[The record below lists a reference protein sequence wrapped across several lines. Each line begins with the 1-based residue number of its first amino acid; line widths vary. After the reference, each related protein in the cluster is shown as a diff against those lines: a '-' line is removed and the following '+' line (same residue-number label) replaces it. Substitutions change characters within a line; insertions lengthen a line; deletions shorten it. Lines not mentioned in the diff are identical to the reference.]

1 MTSDEII
8 MGENGAALVVSFGVG
23 AAITMPSPSTTPPL
37 KDMDANNVIAF
48 WGDENNFP
56 QKVIT
61 DIKKDTE
68 LGPLLEKKALLV
80 YAGGLKWGVP
90 TMVNGKEVMQPLPVK
105 ENKIIRDFM
114 RKSNINRYLLE
125 GATDLINFYNGFV
138 EIILSRDKSQIVQIC
153 IQEAANCRWEKMKSG
168 KVNYCYVSA
177 NWPDEKP
184 ETAKKLPVIDPYY
197 DAAEF
202 LREKIKTGKSFNWIY
217 PISIPTPGTTY
228 YQLARWNGIRESGWL
243 DVSQLVPKSKK
254 YLLEGQLNIKYHIE
268 IHEMFWPTK
277 YKDWDALSPE
287 ERQKTVKGELD
298 GIRKMLS
305 GAEKTGNSLITA
317 MKSDPNY
324 QNTISMWK
332 INVIDDKI
340 KQGQFLEEGKDSSR
354 HKMSAVGLHPA
365 LVGTFDNNGMG
376 GAGSNIREAYNLNN
390 FLNRP
395 FQDVLLEPLYL
406 IKEYNGWPAELEFYI
421 ENPYMTT
428 LDKGTEVKTSK

>member
-1 MTSDEII
+1 MIGVEYNEQT
-8 MGENGAALVVSFGVG
+8 GTALVATMDVG
-23 AAITMPSPSTTPPL
+23 AIVTMPVPSTSPSI
-37 KDMDANNVIAF
+37 KDDDTSTSIAY
-48 WGDENNFP
+48 WGVQNDFP
-56 QKVIT
+56 QKVIE

-80 YAGGLKWGVP
+80 YAGGLKWGIP
-90 TMVNGKEVMQPLPVK
+90 TTVNGKTTLEPLTKEENKPVK
-105 ENKIIRDFM
+105 EFM
-114 RKSNINRYLLE
+114 RKSNISRYLLE
-125 GATDLINFYNGFV
+125 GSTDLVNFYNAFP
-138 EIILSRDKSQIVQIC
+138 EIVLSRDKSKIVQLC
-153 IQEAANCRWEKMKSG
+153 IQEAANCRWEKQKKG
-168 KVNYCYVSA
+168 VVKNCYISA

-184 ETAKKLPVIDPYY
+184 ENAKKLPVIDPYF

-202 LREKIKTGKSFNWIY
+202 LRESSKDGKAYNWIY
-217 PISIPTPGTTY
+217 PLSIPTPGTTY

-268 IHEMFWPTK
+268 IHENYWPTK
-277 YKDWDALSPE
+277 YKDWESLNNE
-287 ERQKTVKGELD
+287 ERQKLVKVELQ
-298 GIRKMLS
+298 GLKSMLS
-305 GAEKTGNSLITA
+305 GVEKAGNSLITA
-317 MKSDPNY
+317 LKSDPNY

-395 FQDVLLEPLYL
+395 FQDILLEPLYL
-406 IKEYNGWPAELEFYI
+406 IKEFNGWPEDLEFII

-428 LDKGTEVKTSK
+428 LDKGTEVKTPV